1 MKTKINLFKPLN
13 TVQFIGAN
21 LLVSFLILVIF
32 FRNAFNSAESF
43 FLSFLWAF
51 IICSTQWMGP
61 VLINYFLDKK
71 LKWMEK
77 PVSRTFIEIVTLV
90 LWSLGAFIVV
100 QATMY
105 WLIHGVTPAQ
115 SWSNIAGAL
124 VVTTM
129 IALFLAML
137 FTSIGFFRAWRRSVL
152 KEAELHAQMLS
163 YKYESLRN
171 QLNPHFL
178 FNSLNVLSDLVY
190 TDQEQAVKF
199 IRQLSDLFHYVLDSR
214 DKELVT
220 LKEEVEFL
228 KAYMYLLN
236 TRFGEKLKVHVNI
249 DEKTE
254 GYVVPMSLQLLVENA
269 VKHNE
274 VSEKHPLKVFISNEN
289 GFLRVENVK
298 QPKIAGE
305 ISKNTGLKN
314 INQQYSLLVEKEI
327 EVVET
332 GNTFSV
338 KIPLIKTTDN
348 EGTDH

>member
-1 MKTKINLFKPLN
+1 MKSTIDLFKPLN
-13 TVQFIGAN
+13 TVQFIAAN
-21 LLVSFLILVIF
+21 LFVSFLILVLF
-32 FRNAFNSAESF
+32 FRNAFISTNAF
-43 FLSFLWAF
+43 LLSFLWAF

-61 VLINYFLDKK
+61 VIINYFLDKK
-71 LKWMEK
+71 LKWMER
-77 PVSRTFIEIVTLV
+77 PVTRTFIEIISLL
-90 LWSLGAFIVV
+90 LWSVSAFIVV
-100 QATMY
+100 QTTMY

-115 SWSNIAGAL
+115 SWPTIAGAL
-124 VVTTM
+124 IVTTM

-137 FTSIGFFRAWRRSVL
+137 FTSIGFFRSWRRSVL
-152 KEAELHAQMLS
+152 KEAELQSQMLS

-190 TDQEQAVKF
+190 TDQGQAVKF

-220 LKEEVEFL
+220 LKEEMEFL
-228 KAYMYLLN
+228 NAYMYLLN
-236 TRFGEKLKVHVNI
+236 TRFGDKLKVQVNI
-249 DEKTE
+249 DEKTQ
-254 GYVVPMSLQLLVENA
+254 GYIVPMSLQLLVENA

-274 VSEKHPLKVFISNEN
+274 VSEKHPLKVFITNEN

-327 EVVET
+327 EIVET
-332 GNTFSV
+332 GSTFSV
-338 KIPLIKTTDN
+338 KIPLIKTTEN